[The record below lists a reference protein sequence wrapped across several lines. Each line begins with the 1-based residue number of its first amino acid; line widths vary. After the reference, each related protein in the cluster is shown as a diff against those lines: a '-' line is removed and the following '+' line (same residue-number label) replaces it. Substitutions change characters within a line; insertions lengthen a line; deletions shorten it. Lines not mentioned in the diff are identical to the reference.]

1 MNYMNKL
8 IDLFIE
14 KTTWVNGL
22 TIGIS
27 IVGLIALVS
36 MKKDLHPPF
45 KFNYVNVQLSYP
57 NASAEEVERLIIYPL
72 EEKLRDVSDVEE
84 LTSVSKV
91 GEARITLKFPQ
102 SVKNLPDK
110 IEETR
115 ALVQTE
121 MRLLPPNIRNFEVT
135 QAGGSKIFL
144 ANIGITGLDPKNE
157 AHHDF
162 LQGLTQ
168 KFKSIRGISE
178 VDSSLRPFHIFIKFD
193 KEKLNRLNVNVAQIR
208 DAIRDSLG
216 SNSIGYN
223 SVSGKSWLL
232 EFAKSPTDLEKIR
245 SIQVRNNGF
254 GNVLTV
260 GQVAEVRYE
269 QLKNDKYQF
278 LLDGDKA
285 VELSVFKNEK
295 EDSIKTF
302 KLVEKELAA
311 IPKPEGVSVRVLY
324 DGPYFIE
331 QQINVLLSNGVGGLI
346 LVLIVLGFAMGW
358 KTSLMTAIGLPIS
371 YFGTFIVLKLLGISI
386 DLISLI
392 AMILVLGNLVDDAV
406 IFAERYNQLL
416 SEGVDPKTAASSAA
430 KELIVPVT
438 GTILTIIF
446 AFMPILLLDSELSVI
461 FFAIPIVVSVALLLS
476 WFETF
481 FILPNHLQHYVKKPT
496 ADKASVFFFWLAG
509 RYKVIL
515 KHTLRFRYLYGL
527 GSIAVLAGSLF
538 AASKMPQNFS
548 LSINAPQVELAI
560 TFKAENDFD
569 KVISVLKPLHT
580 ELLALPKNEL
590 DFLETNLGWVYRQG
604 KSYRGSK
611 YATLRLVLDKKEID
625 TKKLRDTVEK
635 QVNKILETYKPAEIE
650 EILVIANE
658 RGANDRRTD
667 LSTVQIDGKDEANFE
682 QARNEVLA
690 LIQAGSANVRYV
702 KPDNEGPDTF
712 RFNLNNQKLAEYGI
726 SKEQLSTQIKSLTG
740 PFEILE
746 TRSKGR
752 WMNIYLEPTQY
763 SLPTKAGLDQMK
775 IQPFA
780 DGQGVFLRQLGN
792 WESVGFSEKIE
803 HKAGTRNLK
812 LDFGYDGKKTNES
825 VIRAELAGLLE
836 PLGKK
841 FPNLNIKVVEAN
853 EQDKKGREWGL
864 KVILLAGVCI
874 YLVLAITLGS
884 FLQPFIVGL
893 PIPFAVIGVIWAL
906 KLHGMQLS
914 LMVMLGLIGTMG
926 VAVNDS
932 IVMVHQINLL
942 WKKFGIESPELL
954 IDAAASRLRAIVLT
968 ASCTLIGVFPT
979 AYGLGG
985 ESGFTQP
992 LAFSMGW
999 GLTASLLL
1007 TLFII
1012 PAMLMV
1018 LKDIKLLYSSTE
1030 AKIVRKL
1037 NLRKATAPKEVQ
1049 IDLQY

>member
-14 KTTWVNGL
+14 KTTWVNGI

-27 IVGLIALVS
+27 VVGLVALLS

-72 EEKLRDVSDVEE
+72 EEKLRDVSELEE
-84 LTSVSKV
+84 LTSVSKA

-121 MRLLPPNIRNFEVT
+121 IRLLPSEIRNFEVT
-135 QAGGSKIFL
+135 QAVDSKIFL
-144 ANIGITGLDPKNE
+144 ANLGITGLDPANE

-168 KFKSIRGISE
+168 KFRSIRGIFE
-178 VDSSLRPFHIFIKFD
+178 VDSSLKPFHIFIKFD
-193 KEKLNRLNVNVAQIR
+193 KERLSRLNLNVSQIR
-208 DAIRDSLG
+208 NAVREALG
-216 SNSIGYN
+216 GNSIGYN

-232 EFAKSPTDLEKIR
+232 EFTNSPTDLDKIR
-245 SIQVRNNGF
+245 NIQVRNNGF
-254 GNVLTV
+254 GNKLTV

-269 QLKNDKYQF
+269 QLKNEKYQF
-278 LLDGDKA
+278 LLDGEKA
-285 VELSVFKNEK
+285 VEMSVFKTEK

-302 KLVEKELAA
+302 GLIEKELAA
-311 IPKPEGVSVRVLY
+311 ISKPAGVSIRVLY
-324 DGPYFIE
+324 DGPYFIQ
-331 QQINVLLSNGVGGLI
+331 QQIKVLLSNGIGGLI
-346 LVLIVLGFAMGW
+346 LVLIVLALAMGW
-358 KTSLMTAIGLPIS
+358 RTSLMTAIGLPIS

-392 AMILVLGNLVDDAV
+392 AMILVVGNLVDDAV

-416 SEGVDPKTAASSAA
+416 SEGVDPKTAASRSA
-430 KELIVPVT
+430 KELIIPVT

-446 AFMPILLLDSELSVI
+446 AFLPILILDSELSVI
-461 FFAIPIVVSVALLLS
+461 FFAIPIVVGVALLLS

-496 ADKASVFFFWLAG
+496 AEKASGFFFWLAS

-515 KHTLRFRYLYGL
+515 KHTLRFRYMYGL
-527 GSIAVLAGSLF
+527 GSIAVLGGSLF

-548 LSINAPQVELAI
+548 LSINAPQVELAV

-569 KVISVLKPLHT
+569 KVIAVLKPLHK
-580 ELLALPKNEL
+580 ELLALPENEL

-604 KSYRGSK
+604 KSYRGSR
-611 YATLRLVLDKKEID
+611 YATLRLVLDKKEVD

-635 QVNKILETYKPAEIE
+635 QVKKILENYKPAEIE
-650 EILVIANE
+650 EITVLANE
-658 RGANDRRTD
+658 RGSNDRRTD
-667 LSTVQIDGKDEANFE
+667 MSTVQIDGKDEANFE

-690 LIQAGSANVRYV
+690 LVKSGNSNVSYV
-702 KPDNEGPDTF
+702 KPDSEGPDTF

-726 SKEQLSTQIKSLTG
+726 SKEQLATQIKSLTG

-752 WMNIYLEPTQY
+752 WMSIYLEPVQY

-775 IQPFA
+775 IQPFD
-780 DGQGVFLRQLGN
+780 DGQGVLLRQLGN
-792 WESVGFSEKIE
+792 WEASGFSEKIE
-803 HKAGTRNLK
+803 HKEGTRNLK
-812 LDFGYDGKKTNES
+812 LDFSYDGKKTNES
-825 VIRAELAGLLE
+825 VIRTELSALLE
-836 PLGKK
+836 PLTKK

-853 EQDKKGREWGL
+853 EQDKKGRQWGM
-864 KVILLAGVCI
+864 KVVLLAGVCI
-874 YLVLAITLGS
+874 YLILAATLRS
-884 FLQPFIVGL
+884 FAQPLIVGL

-1012 PAMLMV
+1012 PSMLMV
-1018 LKDIKLLYSSTE
+1018 LKDVRQLYSRLETKVIGKLTRKTAAAQE
-1030 AKIVRKL
+1030 A
-1037 NLRKATAPKEVQ
+1037 Q

>member
-14 KTTWVNGL
+14 KTKWVNGI
-22 TIGIS
+22 TIAIS
-27 IVGLIALVS
+27 VVGLIALLS

-45 KFNYVNVQLSYP
+45 KFNYINVQLSYP

-72 EEKLRDVSDVEE
+72 EERLREVSDLEE

-115 ALVQTE
+115 ALVQSE
-121 MRLLPPNIRNFEVT
+121 MRLLPPEIRNFEVT
-135 QAGGSKIFL
+135 QAADSKIFL
-144 ANIGITGLDPKNE
+144 ANLGITGLDAKNE

-168 KFKSIRGISE
+168 KFRGIRGISE
-178 VDSSLRPFHIFIKFD
+178 VDSSLKPFHIFIKFD
-193 KEKLNRLNVNVAQIR
+193 KERLNRLNVNVGQIR
-208 DAIRDSLG
+208 NAVREALN

-232 EFAKSPTDLEKIR
+232 EFTNSPTDLDKIR
-245 SIQVRNNGF
+245 NIQIRNNGF
-254 GNVLTV
+254 GNKLTV
-260 GQVAEVRYE
+260 GEAAEVRYE

-278 LLDGDKA
+278 LLDGEKA
-285 VELSVFKNEK
+285 VEISVFKNEK

-302 KLVEKELAA
+302 ELVEKELAA
-311 IPKPEGVSVRVLY
+311 ISKPAGVNIRVLY
-324 DGPYFIE
+324 DGPYFIQ

-392 AMILVLGNLVDDAV
+392 AMILVVGNLVDDAV

-416 SEGVDPKTAASSAA
+416 SEGVDPKTAASSSA
-430 KELIVPVT
+430 KELIVPVS

-461 FFAIPIVVSVALLLS
+461 FYAIPIVVSVALLLS

-496 ADKASVFFFWLAG
+496 AEKSAGFFFWLAG
-509 RYKVIL
+509 RYKIIL

-527 GSIAVLAGSLF
+527 GSIAMLAGSLF

-548 LSINAPQVELAI
+548 LSINAPQVELAV
-560 TFKAENDFD
+560 TFKTENDFE
-569 KVISVLKPLHT
+569 KVIAVLQPLHK
-580 ELLALPKNEL
+580 ELLALPENEL

-604 KSYRGSK
+604 KSYRGAR
-611 YATLRLVLDKKEID
+611 YATIRLVLDKKEID

-635 QVNKILETYKPAEIE
+635 QVKLILENYKPAEIE
-650 EILVIANE
+650 EITVVANE
-658 RGANDRRTD
+658 RGSNDRRTD
-667 LSTVQIDGKDEANFE
+667 MSTVQIDGKDVDNFE

-690 LIQAGSANVRYV
+690 LVKNGSSNVAFV
-702 KPDNEGPDTF
+702 KPDSEGPDTF

-726 SKEQLSTQIKSLTG
+726 SKEQLSLQIKSLTG
-740 PFEILE
+740 PFEVLE

-752 WMNIYLEPTQY
+752 WMGIYLEPTQY
-763 SLPTKAGLDQMK
+763 SLPTKAGLDQLK
-775 IQPFA
+775 IQPFN
-780 DGQGVFLRQLGN
+780 DGQGVLLRQLGN

-803 HKAGTRNLK
+803 HKEGIRNLK
-812 LDFGYDGKKTNES
+812 LDFSYDGKKTNEH
-825 VIRAELAGLLE
+825 VIRTELAGLLA
-836 PLGKK
+836 PLTKK

-864 KVILLAGVCI
+864 KVILFAGVCI
-874 YLVLAITLGS
+874 YLILAMTLGS
-884 FLQPFIVGL
+884 FVQPFIVGL
-893 PIPFAVIGVIWAL
+893 PIPFAVMGVIWAL
-906 KLHGMQLS
+906 KLHNMQLS

-942 WKKFGIESPELL
+942 WKKFGVESPELL

-979 AYGLGG
+979 AYGIGG

-1012 PAMLMV
+1012 PSMLMV
-1018 LKDIKLLYSSTE
+1018 LKDVRLLYGRLET
-1030 AKIVRKL
+1030 KIFNRL
-1037 NLRKATAPKEVQ
+1037 ISRNAGAPKEAQ